1 MSNNNKS
8 KNIDVDNIRWLQS
21 VADCVSSTVIIKD
34 RDHKYALVNEFFA
47 DLLGMKP
54 EEIIGKDD
62 FDVGIPPEMILGD
75 GDFPGF
81 RALDNEAILAG
92 VPVTLDEPGVSY
104 QNGEPR
110 HMRTIRCPLTN
121 DNGDVSH
128 LLIVSNDI
136 TDQTLVEKERA
147 TQEKFLQV
155 ILDMNPG
162 LIYAKDTSDRYVFM
176 NKAMRE
182 AFGCSNQDSLNKTFF
197 ELTSDRQTSDALKKS
212 DQELWKTL
220 AKTEKSEVDYSFDGK
235 STRTY
240 ESYKRS
246 LAIYSDEP
254 DHIIGLYSD
263 VTDQRTTLKLLY
275 TEREQLARR
284 NAFHSSLSSQII
296 VLLGAD
302 SSYISVVHESE
313 DYIEAVASAGKNP
326 TAIGHRHLSGEGIAG
341 TAWQKGKMQVVGD
354 YHHYD
359 NRVPGFENI
368 KQVCA
373 LPIKVEGEVVVVIGI
388 VYHSVNDKLLE
399 RVGEFEEFA
408 QQVTIVIENARLIE
422 SARTDL
428 ARTEALYKLSD
439 ALYQSYDTQTVLD
452 LACRV
457 VVQVCDAKRVQF
469 YKKQRGGKI
478 SVSAEE
484 SAPYLA
490 DGTHANDVHFDEN
503 DVFKAHLTQKCFVSK
518 EPLYISRSDSS
529 AAISQAK
536 KLNNIGS
543 IICVPLV
550 NDGYVWGVLMAYRD
564 ESKPDFTDRDTNL
577 LSAIGNQ
584 ASVALQR
591 QRLLSKIEHQ
601 AYHDSLTKLPNRLK
615 FEEEL
620 NEAVNRAKEE
630 NERLAVL
637 FIDLDGFKAINDVF
651 SHSVGDELLRSVSD
665 RLRSMF
671 DSKDLL
677 CRMGGDEFAVL
688 LKGVESLTEVME
700 LSERTINELTP
711 QYIVSGVTVSV
722 GASIGISLFPDDSE
736 TAGNLLKNADIAMYQ
751 AKNKG
756 KNCAQYFSNKMA
768 RRFKERIEI
777 EKELGDA
784 VNNQELELVYQ
795 PKVSISN
802 KNVTGAEVL
811 LRWNHPARGYIS
823 PSEFIPIA
831 EESGLIIPIGDWV
844 LEQACK
850 QLVQW
855 HSAGHN
861 KLTVAVNVSLQQF
874 STGHFVEVVQRILQ
888 STGLD
893 AGFLNIELT
902 ESVVL
907 VEVERTVKKLLT
919 LQDMGVSVSIDD
931 FGTGFSSLRYLQDLP
946 LDFLK
951 IDRSFIEKLD
961 DTDPELS
968 LVNTIIRMAE
978 SFGLDTVAEGVET
991 EDQLQKVVG
1000 LGCDCIQGFL
1010 FSKPVKPEELLDT
1023 INSIEAGLFPINRAA

>member
-1 MSNNNKS
+1 
-8 KNIDVDNIRWLQS
+8 
-21 VADCVSSTVIIKD
+21 
-34 RDHKYALVNEFFA
+34 
-47 DLLGMKP
+47 
-54 EEIIGKDD
+54 
-62 FDVGIPPEMILGD
+62 
-75 GDFPGF
+75 
-81 RALDNEAILAG
+81 
-92 VPVTLDEPGVSY
+92 
-104 QNGEPR
+104 
-110 HMRTIRCPLTN
+110 
-121 DNGDVSH
+121 
-128 LLIVSNDI
+128 
-136 TDQTLVEKERA
+136 
-147 TQEKFLQV
+147 
-155 ILDMNPG
+155 
-162 LIYAKDTSDRYVFM
+162 
-176 NKAMRE
+176 
-182 AFGCSNQDSLNKTFF
+182 
-197 ELTSDRQTSDALKKS
+197 
-212 DQELWKTL
+212 
-220 AKTEKSEVDYSFDGK
+220 
-235 STRTY
+235 
-240 ESYKRS
+240 
-246 LAIYSDEP
+246 
-254 DHIIGLYSD
+254 
-263 VTDQRTTLKLLY
+263 
-275 TEREQLARR
+275 
-284 NAFHSSLSSQII
+284 

-313 DYIEAVASAGKNP
+313 DYIEAVASAGKTP
-326 TAIGHRHLSGEGIAG
+326 TSLGHRHLAGEGIAG
-341 TAWQKGKMQVVGD
+341 TAWQKGEMQVVGD

-359 NRVPGFENI
+359 NRVAGFENI

-373 LPIKVEGEVVVVIGI
+373 LPIKVDGQVVVVIGI

-399 RVGEFEEFA
+399 RVEEFEEFA

-439 ALYQSYDTQTVLD
+439 ALYESYDTQTVLD

-457 VVQVCDAKRVQF
+457 VVQVCDAKRVQI
-469 YKKQRGGKI
+469 YKKKRGGKI

-484 SAPYLA
+484 CAPGSADDLHTSDIDFDA
-490 DGTHANDVHFDEN
+490 DGA
-503 DVFKAHLTQKCFVSK
+503 FKTYLTRRCFVSQ
-518 EPLYISRSDSS
+518 EPVYISRTESS
-529 AAISQAK
+529 AAITQAK
-536 KLNNIGS
+536 RKNNIGS

-550 NDGYVWGVLMAYRD
+550 NDGFVWGALIAYRD

-577 LSAIGNQ
+577 LSTIGNQ

-591 QRLLSKIEHQ
+591 QRLLSKVEHQ
-601 AYHDSLTKLPNRLK
+601 AYHDSLTDLPNRLK

-620 NEAVNRAKEE
+620 NQSVDNAKES

-651 SHSVGDELLRSVSD
+651 GHSVGDELLRSVSG
-665 RLRSMF
+665 RLRSVF
-671 DSKDLL
+671 NSKDLL

-688 LKGVESLTEVME
+688 LQKVESLNDVME
-700 LSERTINELTP
+700 LSERTINELAP
-711 QYIVSGVTVSV
+711 QYMVGGVTVSV
-722 GASIGISLFPDDSE
+722 GASIGISLFPDDSGS
-736 TAGNLLKNADIAMYQ
+736 AANLLKNADIAMYQ
-751 AKNKG
+751 AKSKG
-756 KNCAQYFSNKMA
+756 KNCVQYFSNKMA
-768 RRFKERIEI
+768 QRFKERVET
-777 EKELGDA
+777 EKELGEA
-784 VNNQELELVYQ
+784 INNQELELVYQ

-811 LRWNHPARGYIS
+811 LRWNHPTRGYIS
-823 PSEFIPIA
+823 PNDFIPIA

-855 HSAGHN
+855 QSAGHD
-861 KLTVAVNVSLQQF
+861 KLSIAVNVSLQQF

-893 AGFLNIELT
+893 ASFLNIELT
-902 ESVVL
+902 ESLVL

-919 LQDMGVSVSIDD
+919 LKDMGVSVSIDD

-951 IDRSFIEKLD
+951 IDRSFIQKLD

-1023 INSIEAGLFPINRAA
+1023 INSIEAGLFPIKRAA